1 MEHPKNSSS
10 IEKQSELPSLAESS
24 QKKCFFSFLK
34 KLCPFHKKE
43 SIESKSIPAEE
54 PLQNDFIKA
63 RSEHFKALTAED
75 ICIPRTDIVA
85 VPIDVTYKDLVTTFL
100 ECSFSRIPVYQNT
113 LDQIVGMVH
122 IKDVLRSSLD
132 VKKFSLHSLLKD
144 VLFISPAIFLRDL
157 LLEMQASHIHLAIV
171 VDEFGGVD
179 GLVTLEGVI
188 EKLVG
193 DINNSHESK
202 TTPKILQTGEGVYL
216 ADARLSIEDF
226 YEKTGFMLNLPNRDE
241 DINTLGGYVTA
252 LLGHMP
258 SRGEI
263 VTSQNGLEFEV
274 IDSDPRRLNRL
285 RIHLPIIKNGHLE
298 STSHSELSSE
308 SPLVK

>member
-1 MEHPKNSSS
+1 MSPPLS
-10 IEKQSELPSLAESS
+10 
-24 QKKCFFSFLK
+24 
-34 KLCPFHKKE
+34 
-43 SIESKSIPAEE
+43 EE
-54 PLQNDFIKA
+54 PFENDFILA

-85 VPIDVTYKDLVTTFL
+85 VPMDVTYKNLVTTFL
-100 ECSFSRIPVYQNT
+100 DCSFSRLPVYQNT

-132 VKKFSLHSLLKD
+132 VENFSLHTLLRD

-157 LLEMQASHIHLAIV
+157 LLEMQASHIHVAIV

-179 GLVTLEGVI
+179 GLLTLENVI

-193 DINNSHESK
+193 DINDDHESK
-202 TTPKILQTGEGVYL
+202 TTPKILQTGEGIYL

-226 YEKTGFMLNLPNRDE
+226 YEKTGFTLNLPNRDE

-258 SRGEI
+258 SRGEL
-263 VTSQNGLEFEV
+263 VKSQNGLEFEV

-285 RIHLPIIKNGHLE
+285 RIHLPSSKNIDSE
-298 STSHSELSSE
+298 STPCPESSSDLS
-308 SPLVK
+308 PQK

>member
-1 MEHPKNSSS
+1 MESPLSD
-10 IEKQSELPSLAESS
+10 
-24 QKKCFFSFLK
+24 
-34 KLCPFHKKE
+34 
-43 SIESKSIPAEE
+43 E
-54 PLQNDFIKA
+54 PLQNDFILA

-85 VPIDVTYKDLVTTFL
+85 VSMDVTYKDLVTTFL
-100 ECSFSRIPVYQNT
+100 DCSFSRLPVYQNT

-132 VKKFSLHSLLKD
+132 VESFSLHSLLRD

-157 LLEMQASHIHLAIV
+157 LLEMQASHIHVAIV

-179 GLVTLEGVI
+179 GLVTLENVI

-193 DINNSHESK
+193 DINDDHESK
-202 TTPKILQTGEGVYL
+202 TTPKILQTGEGTYL

-226 YEKTGFMLNLPNRDE
+226 YEKTGFTLNLPNRDE

-258 SRGEI
+258 SRGEL
-263 VTSQNGLEFEV
+263 VKSQNGLEFEV

-285 RIHLPIIKNGHLE
+285 RIHLPSPKNTDSE
-298 STSHSELSSE
+298 STPCSE
-308 SPLVK
+308 SSSDLSPQK